1 MIFNMQWKG
10 YLRSD
15 GRKGIRNNLL
25 VVYLVECA
33 HHVAR
38 IITQQFPATSVQLI
52 GFSGCYPNEHADRVM
67 NAICTHPN
75 TGAVLLVSLG
85 CESFNR
91 NTLQQNIIASGRL
104 CHTLVIQHEGGTKK
118 TIDAGVTWVTE
129 ALQNMEAVP
138 KADMDVSDLIIGTV
152 CGGSDATSGIT
163 ANPAV
168 GRVFNRLVENKAIAI
183 FEETGEMIG
192 LEQIISKRGI
202 TNELGEELQKSVE
215 KAGWYYTQMG
225 HGSFAPGNADG
236 GLTSIEEK
244 SMGAYCKSGDAPIS
258 GLIKPGDLPQKPG
271 LYLMDV
277 VPDGPLKFGFPNIN
291 DNSEIVEMIASGSH
305 IILFTTGRGSVVGSA
320 VSPVI
325 KICANPQ
332 TYDRMQ
338 EDMDIN
344 AGRILSGKSTLDD
357 VAGEI
362 FELIQ
367 QVAAGVPTCSEKLG
381 HQEFVLT
388 YKTFTPAGPSCLPV

>member
-1 MIFNMQWKG
+1 MQWEG

-38 IITQQFPATSVQLI
+38 IITQQFPGTSVQLI

-67 NAICTHPN
+67 NALCIHPN

-104 CHTLVIQHEGGTKK
+104 CHTLVIQREGGTKK

-129 ALQNMEAVP
+129 ALKSMETVP
-138 KADMDVSDLIIGTV
+138 KTDMDVADLIIGTV

-168 GRVFNRLVENKAIAI
+168 GKVFNRLVENRAIAI

-192 LEQIISKRGI
+192 LEHIISKRGI
-202 TNELGEELQKSVE
+202 TKELGEELQKSVE

-236 GLTSIEEK
+236 GLTTIEEK
-244 SMGAYCKSGDAPIS
+244 SMGAYCKGGDAPIS

-325 KICANPQ
+325 KVCANPQ
-332 TYDRMQ
+332 TYDHMR
-338 EDMDIN
+338 EDMDVN

-357 VAGEI
+357 VAAEI

-367 QVAAGVPTCSEKLG
+367 RVAAGAQTCSEKLG